1 MAKPDLAD
9 GSNERLA
16 TPIPAAPKFNVLRRF
31 EGVAPGG
38 GAVYS
43 QLRVITPEHLE
54 AVAVEIMPL
63 FVKSNKEDSAS
74 DDYDGTADIIIR
86 TAFRLLYLLDI
97 PQSIEHDVRAD
108 TYPQKYLSFTIGSKT
123 YPVEGVRAY
132 EE

>member
-16 TPIPAAPKFNVLRRF
+16 TPIPAAPKFDALRF

-38 GAVYS
+38 DAVYS

-54 AVAVEIMPL
+54 AVAAEVMPL
-63 FVKSNKEDSAS
+63 FVKSNAEDSTS
-74 DDYDGTADIIIR
+74 DDYDGTADIMIR

-97 PQSIEHDVRAD
+97 PQSIERDVRAD

-123 YPVEGVRAY
+123 YPVEGARAY